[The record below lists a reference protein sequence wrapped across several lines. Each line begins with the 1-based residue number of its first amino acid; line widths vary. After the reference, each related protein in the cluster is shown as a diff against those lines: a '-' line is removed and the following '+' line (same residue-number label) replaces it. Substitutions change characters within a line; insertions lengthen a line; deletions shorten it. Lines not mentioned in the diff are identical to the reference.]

1 MANVYIFICHD
12 AHATNFYTGMKRT
25 RAARAGEPAKS
36 NEPAKPVKSVK
47 PAKPVKPV
55 KPAKVEADADAD
67 AEWWSG
73 RVESATFSLSYPLM
87 ARDKRTELA
96 ADVARIA
103 DTLDEGPDVT
113 VTISGPEEGARCFNQ
128 LSGKYKVVATVTGTD
143 LVSIEFL
150 TSHAKCALLAHLMQ
164 LYRHSDL

>member
-1 MANVYIFICHD
+1 MGMYTFLVCSE
-12 AHATNFYTGMKRT
+12 AHATSFYTGMKRRAT
-25 RAARAGEPAKS
+25 RAVEPVKPAK
-36 NEPAKPVKSVK
+36 AVK
-47 PAKPVKPV
+47 PAKPA

-73 RVESATFSLSYPLM
+73 RVESATFSLSFPLM

-103 DTLDEGPDVT
+103 DTLDEGPEVT

>member
-1 MANVYIFICHD
+1 MSTANVYIFVCYD

-36 NEPAKPVKSVK
+36 EEPAKAVK
-47 PAKPVKPV
+47 PAKPAKTA
-55 KPAKVEADADAD
+55 KPAKVEVDADAD

-73 RVESATFSLSYPLM
+73 RVERATFSLSFPLM
-87 ARDKRTELA
+87 ARDKRTKLA